1 MGKFSLF
8 NGLTETEVEA
18 IVNDPECEQVQYK
31 ADSVIYSADDYRR
44 AVGVLLSGK
53 AVAKSG
59 DDNGVIVRCLSKG
72 DCFGVAA
79 VFAKDGKPYVSSIT
93 AKTDCNILFLPEAV
107 IARLVS
113 QYKSFAANYIS
124 FLTGRIQYL
133 NRLVGAY
140 SSPNVETKLA
150 RFVSA
155 YVDGED
161 VPFDLN
167 MTSLSKSL
175 GIGRA
180 SLYRALDSLEAAGVI
195 RRDSKRILITDIKK
209 LKQY

>member
-1 MGKFSLF
+1 MSKFPLF
-8 NGLTETEVEA
+8 NGLTDAEVQA
-18 IVNDPECEQVQYK
+18 ILSDSECEQVQFK
-31 ADSVIYSADDYRR
+31 SGEVIYSADKVRQ
-44 AVGVLLSGK
+44 AVGIILSGK
-53 AVAKSG
+53 AVAKNG

-79 VFAKDGKPYVSSIT
+79 VFAYNDKPYVSVIT
-93 AKTDCNILFLPEAV
+93 SKTDCTVLFMPESV
-107 IARLVS
+107 ITRAIN
-113 QYKSFAANYIS
+113 QYKPFAVNYIG

-133 NRLVGAY
+133 NRLVSAY
-140 SSPNVETKLA
+140 SSPNDETKLA
-150 RFVSA
+150 RFVAA

-180 SLYRALDSLEAAGVI
+180 SLYRALDSLEANGVI
-195 RRDSKRILITDIKK
+195 KRDSKRIIITDIKK
-209 LKQY
+209 IKEY